1 MISDHVLPK
10 LVYRNG
16 FITKNGEAGDAMSAN
31 AAMAAWNPTDLRCKA
46 YVECSFRGDRPFR
59 SPEHAENPNVD
70 LNNSFSRDHALS
82 LTWYALF
89 TGDTTPLEKIA
100 RYAASHWLKIG
111 KEGSYSQ
118 HGLTPNV
125 MWAFAS
131 VGAKVPWYFRMWPS
145 VVIAGIQL
153 ASAKTVAVSYRLNLC
168 AELYGIAKLTGRDN
182 WVWKKVIDV
191 CVERQPEN
199 LYYVFLQGKTP
210 EQEIEEKLMQYAQN
224 YEPSHEWAWCWMH
237 KTPEGKLLACGPELL
252 LLHALLKRKP

>member
-31 AAMAAWNPTDLRCKA
+31 AAMAAWNPADLRCKA

-59 SPEHAENPNVD
+59 SPEHAADPNVD
-70 LNNSFSRDHALS
+70 LTRSLSRDHALS

-111 KEGSYSQ
+111 AEGTYSQ

-153 ASAKTVAVSYRLNLC
+153 ASAKTVAVGYRLNLC
-168 AELYGIAKLTGRDN
+168 AEMALLAKLTGQWN
-182 WVWKKVIDV
+182 WVWEKVSHI
-191 CVERQPEN
+191 CAERQPEN
-199 LYYVFLQGKTP
+199 LYYRFIAGHPKDALLAELEAIAADYK
-210 EQEIEEKLMQYAQN
+210 
-224 YEPSHEWAWCWMH
+224 PSHEWLWCWMH
-237 KTPEGKLLACGPELL
+237 KEDGKYLACGPELL
-252 LLHALLKRKP
+252 LLWRLLGK